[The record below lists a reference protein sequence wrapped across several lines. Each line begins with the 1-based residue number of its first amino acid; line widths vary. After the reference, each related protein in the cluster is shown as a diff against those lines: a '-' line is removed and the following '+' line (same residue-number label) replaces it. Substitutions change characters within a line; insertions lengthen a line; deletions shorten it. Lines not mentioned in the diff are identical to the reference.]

1 MPVAL
6 KIKRTIEND
15 VWKIQFSIDLTTLP
29 ESDKELIRKFG
40 EPQLNAGGTFGIAPD
55 DYILPDK
62 WIRVK
67 SDLPYTQEF
76 DSKSPLFVTNIQT
89 KAEAYQTAFKT
100 AYARAFTALRMK
112 ADTFTG
118 EEIYNVIT
126 TTPITPV
133 ITSLLTASATAGTA
147 FTYQIVASNAP
158 ESYVAPNLPSWLT
171 LNTTTGAITGTPT
184 LAGTASVNIG
194 AINLAGTGSALLVIT
209 TIATP
214 VITSLLTAS
223 ATAGNVFTYQIMANN
238 TPTAYSAPNLPS
250 WLTLNTTT
258 GVITGTPTSA
268 GTATVTIRATNAAG
282 TDSETLAITTVA
294 AVITPVITS
303 LLTASATAGTQFTY
317 QITASNT
324 PTSYSAP
331 NLPSWLTL
339 NTTTGAITGTPTL
352 AGTVTVTIRATNA
365 GGTGSSSLTITTAA
379 AVIAPVI
386 TSLLTASATVGSLFT
401 YQITA
406 SNTPTAYS
414 TTNPPTWLDIDTATG
429 ELLGTPTDPGAVTVT
444 IGAANTAGTDS
455 ELLTINVAP

>member
-89 KAEAYQTAFKT
+89 KAEAYQTAFKA

-158 ESYVAPNLPSWLT
+158 ESYVATNLPTGLT

-184 LAGTASVNIG
+184 SAGTASVTIG
-194 AINLAGTGSALLVIT
+194 AINLAGTGSASIVIT
-209 TIATP
+209 TIAAP

-223 ATAGNVFTYQIMANN
+223 ATVGTAFTYQIVATN
-238 TPTAYSAPNLPS
+238 TPTAYSATSLPS
-250 WLTLNTTT
+250 GLSINTTT
-258 GVITGTPTSA
+258 GAITGTPTSA
-268 GTATVTIRATNAAG
+268 AITTTTIRATNAAG
-282 TDSETLAITTVA
+282 TTTASLVITTILVVVA
-294 AVITPVITS
+294 PVIS
-303 LLTASATAGTQFTY
+303 SSPTASATAGTAFTY

-324 PTSYSAP
+324 PTSYNATG
-331 NLPSWLTL
+331 LPSGLSI
-339 NTTTGAITGTPTL
+339 NTTTGAITGTPTS
-352 AGTVTVTIRATNA
+352 AGTASVNISATNA

-414 TTNPPTWLDIDTATG
+414 TTNLPTWLDIDTATG

-444 IGAANTAGTDS
+444 IGATNAGGTGS
-455 ELLTINVAP
+455 SSLTINVAP